1 MRIRIVRAG
10 LFLLFTVLLAVVVP
24 FQSTL
29 CAELAV
35 RNTSEI
41 KTNEIKEHSEKLRQR
56 PTPASP
62 SRKED
67 RKPEPRG
74 PLPKIFQRDLTA
86 LHAACASTDAA
97 HPSSQ
102 SDANCVRERHAPAV
116 LQVYRH

>member
-1 MRIRIVRAG
+1 MRTRMVRAG

-41 KTNEIKEHSEKLRQR
+41 TTNELKEHSEKLRQR
-56 PTPASP
+56 IAAASP
-62 SRKED
+62 SRREQ
-67 RKPEPRG
+67 RAPEPRG
-74 PLPKIFQRDLTA
+74 PLPKVFQRDL
-86 LHAACASTDAA
+86 AARHQPCASRGSVHAG
-97 HPSSQ
+97 PQ
-102 SDANCVRERHAPAV
+102 PREDCARLRHAPAV

>member
-1 MRIRIVRAG
+1 MRTRIVRAG

-56 PTPASP
+56 PMSASP
-62 SRKED
+62 SRRED
-67 RKPEPRG
+67 RKPEPFG
-74 PLPKIFQRDLTA
+74 PLPKVFQQDLA
-86 LHAACASTDAA
+86 ARHAPCASSEAV
-97 HPSSQ
+97 HPISQ
-102 SDANCVRERHAPAV
+102 PGANCVRERHAPAV

>member
-10 LFLLFTVLLAVVVP
+10 VFLLFTVLLAVVVP

-56 PTPASP
+56 PAASSP
-62 SRKED
+62 SRREV
-67 RKPEPRG
+67 REPDLREL
-74 PLPKIFQRDLTA
+74 LPRAFREDLTA
-86 LHAACASTDAA
+86 RHTPAPSRSGGHACSQRDA
-97 HPSSQ
+97 Q
-102 SDANCVRERHAPAV
+102 CVRERHAPAV

>member
-41 KTNEIKEHSEKLRQR
+41 KTNEIKEHSEKVRQR
-56 PTPASP
+56 PAATSP
-62 SRKED
+62 SRRETRTPD
-67 RKPEPRG
+67 PRE
-74 PLPKIFQRDLTA
+74 PLPRSFREDLAARHAPLGSRLGGHPCSQRD
-86 LHAACASTDAA
+86 A
-97 HPSSQ
+97 H
-102 SDANCVRERHAPAV
+102 CVRERHAPAV